1 MNYLRLNYIYFN
13 FITKDIK
20 ISRETNMIQGI
31 LTFQFKLN
39 QIEATGEINPE
50 FSPIQ
55 LVFSNNKFDENDF
68 SGLIIENDIFG
79 TFYQHTVGIFTP
91 RYGYS
96 NFYTGRLKETP
107 YQIYSY
113 FKQLTDGTQYLTI
126 SLFELDDEIELFEDL
141 IKDMAGRLDTIY
153 EKLTKAS
160 NTRQLD
166 LISNVNVRLKNELKY
181 TIFQVERLSKLDKL
195 QKVSLIY
202 NSSERLKILEI
213 LRERPASKSEIK
225 SIVEQMK
232 PTVNIDIL
240 LRPFLELNLIRRD
253 WIKGEK
259 DRKTGVVTHQ
269 GEYIFLVKDIIF
281 ARVPNQNL
289 LKHFKETNNDLLSL
303 FKQKSI
309 DYFTAY
315 DPYEEPLENTQNLAS
330 ILLNP
335 DVYDFFVLM
344 RSNHYPLDKIPK
356 IFSEFAVT
364 EILLDNLKKLN
375 VITEI
380 KDENKRSWICL
391 LTDVKPLTI
400 FPEYLLPK
408 IREAFRREEEEDKE
422 GKEAKEG
429 KITYEIAKKALN
441 LLEISYPEKVTF

>member
-1 MNYLRLNYIYFN
+1 
-13 FITKDIK
+13 
-20 ISRETNMIQGI
+20 MIQGI

-39 QIEATGEINPE
+39 QNETTGEIDPE

-55 LVFSNNKFDENDF
+55 LVFSNNKFEESDF

-79 TFYQHTVGIFTP
+79 NFYQHTVGI
-91 RYGYS
+91 RSIKYGFS

-107 YQIYSY
+107 YQVFSY
-113 FKQLTDGTQYLTI
+113 FKQLADGTQYLTI
-126 SLFELDDEIELFEDL
+126 SMFELDDEIELFEDL
-141 IKDMAGRLDTIY
+141 IKEMAGRLDTIY
-153 EKLTKAS
+153 EKFTKAT
-160 NTRQLD
+160 NTKQLD

-195 QKVSLIY
+195 QKVALIY
-202 NSSERLKILEI
+202 NSNERLKILDV
-213 LRERPASKSEIK
+213 LRERPASKSELK
-225 SIVEQMK
+225 KIVEQMK
-232 PTVNIDIL
+232 PTAIIDIL

-259 DRKTGVVTHQ
+259 DRKTGVITHQ
-269 GEYIFLVKDIIF
+269 GEYVFLVKDIIF
-281 ARVPNQNL
+281 ARVPNENL
-289 LKHFKETNNDLLSL
+289 LKHFKETNNDLLPL
-303 FKQKSI
+303 YKQKSV

-315 DPYEEPLENTQNLAS
+315 DPYEEPLENTIKLAQL
-330 ILLNP
+330 LLNP
-335 DVYDFFVLM
+335 DIYDFFVLM

-391 LTDVKPLTI
+391 LTDIKPLTI

-408 IREAFRREEEEDKE
+408 IREAFRKGEEEKGKEDKE
-422 GKEAKEG
+422 GK
-429 KITYEIAKKALN
+429 ITIEIAKKALN
-441 LLEISYPEKVTF
+441 LLEVSYPEKVTF

>member
-1 MNYLRLNYIYFN
+1 
-13 FITKDIK
+13 
-20 ISRETNMIQGI
+20 MIQGI

-39 QIEATGEINPE
+39 QNETTGEIDPE

-55 LVFSNNKFDENDF
+55 FVFSNNKFDENDF

-79 TFYQHTVGIFTP
+79 NFYQHTVGIFSAK
-91 RYGYS
+91 YGFS

-107 YQIYSY
+107 YQVFSY
-113 FKQLTDGTQYLTI
+113 FKQLADGTQYLTI

-141 IKDMAGRLDTIY
+141 IKEMAGRLDTIY
-153 EKLTKAS
+153 EKFTKAS

-166 LISNVNVRLKNELKY
+166 LISNVNIRLKNELKY

-195 QKVSLIY
+195 QKVALIY
-202 NSSERLKILEI
+202 NSYERLKIIEI
-213 LRERPASKSEIK
+213 LRERPASKTEIK

-232 PTVNIDIL
+232 PTANIDIL
-240 LRPFLELNLIRRD
+240 LRPFLELNLVRRD

-259 DRKTGVVTHQ
+259 DRKTGVITNQ
-269 GEYIFLVKDIIF
+269 GEYVFLIKDIIF
-281 ARVPNQNL
+281 ARVPNENL
-289 LKHFKETNNDLLSL
+289 LKHFKETNNDLLPL
-303 FKQKSI
+303 FRQKSV
-309 DYFTAY
+309 DYFTNY
-315 DPYEEPLENTQNLAS
+315 DPYEEPIENTIKLAS

-391 LTDVKPLTI
+391 LTDIKPLTI

-408 IREAFRREEEEDKE
+408 IREAYRKGEEEEEGEKE
-422 GKEAKEG
+422 R

-441 LLEISYPEKVTF
+441 LLEVSYPEKVTF

>member
-13 FITKDIK
+13 LSTKDIK

-39 QIEATGEINPE
+39 QNETTGEINPE

-55 LVFSNNKFDENDF
+55 LAFANKKFDENDF
-68 SGLIIENDIFG
+68 AGLIMEDDIFG
-79 TFYQHTVGIFTP
+79 NFYQHTVGIFSTK
-91 RYGYS
+91 YGFS
-96 NFYTGRLKETP
+96 NYYTGRLKETP
-107 YQIYSY
+107 YQVYSY

-126 SLFELDDEIELFEDL
+126 SMFELDDEIELFEDL
-141 IKDMAGRLDTIY
+141 IKDMASRLDTIY
-153 EKLTKAS
+153 DKLTKAA

-202 NSSERLKILEI
+202 NSNERLKILEI
-213 LRERPASKSEIK
+213 LRERPAAKSEIK
-225 SIVEQMK
+225 SVVEQMK
-232 PTVNIDIL
+232 ATANIDIL

-259 DRKTGVVTHQ
+259 DKKTGVITHQ

-281 ARVPNQNL
+281 ARVPNENL
-289 LKHFKETNNDLLSL
+289 LKHFKETNNDLLPL
-303 FKQKSI
+303 YKQKSV
-309 DYFTAY
+309 DYFAAY
-315 DPYEEPLENTQNLAS
+315 DPYDEPLENTQRLAS

-335 DVYDFFVLM
+335 DVYDFFILM

-391 LTDVKPLTI
+391 LTDIKPLTI

-408 IREAFRREEEEDKE
+408 IREAFRGEEVE
-422 GKEAKEG
+422 GKEG

>member
-1 MNYLRLNYIYFN
+1 
-13 FITKDIK
+13 
-20 ISRETNMIQGI
+20 MIQGI

-39 QIEATGEINPE
+39 QNETTGEINPE

-55 LVFSNNKFDENDF
+55 LVFSNKKFDENDF

-79 TFYQHTVGIFTP
+79 DFYAHTVGIYSTK
-91 RYGYS
+91 YGFS
-96 NFYTGRLKETP
+96 NFYIGRLKETP
-107 YQIYSY
+107 YQVYSY

-126 SLFELDDEIELFEDL
+126 SLFELDDEIELFEEL
-141 IKDMAGRLDTIY
+141 IKDMASRLDTIY
-153 EKLTKAS
+153 EKLTKAA

-166 LISNVNVRLKNELKY
+166 LISNVNIRLKNELKY

-202 NSSERLKILEI
+202 NSNERLKILDI

-225 SIVEQMK
+225 GIVEQMK

-259 DRKTGVVTHQ
+259 DKKTGVITNQ
-269 GEYIFLVKDIIF
+269 GEYIFLIKDIIF
-281 ARVPNQNL
+281 ARIPNENL
-289 LKHFKETNNDLLSL
+289 LKHFKETSNDLLPL
-303 FKQKSI
+303 FRQKSV
-309 DYFTAY
+309 DFFTEY
-315 DPYEEPLENTQNLAS
+315 DPYEEPLESTQKLAS

-391 LTDVKPLTI
+391 LTDIKPLTI

-408 IREAFRREEEEDKE
+408 IREAFRREEEEDQE
-422 GKEAKEG
+422 GKEVKEG

>member
-1 MNYLRLNYIYFN
+1 
-13 FITKDIK
+13 
-20 ISRETNMIQGI
+20 MIQGI
-31 LTFQFKLN
+31 LTFQFNLN
-39 QIEATGEINPE
+39 QDEATGEINPE
-50 FSPIQ
+50 FTPIQ
-55 LVFSNNKFDENDF
+55 LVFSDKKFNENDF
-68 SGLIIENDIFG
+68 SGLIMENDIFAN
-79 TFYQHTVGIFTP
+79 FYTHTVGIFGMK
-91 RYGYS
+91 YGFSGY
-96 NFYTGRLKETP
+96 YTGHLKETP

-113 FKQLTDGTQYLTI
+113 FKQLADGTQYLTI

-141 IKDMAGRLDTIY
+141 IKDMGKRLDTIY

-181 TIFQVERLSKLDKL
+181 AIFQIERLSQLDKL
-195 QKVSLIY
+195 QKVALIY
-202 NSSERLKILEI
+202 NSMERLKILEV
-213 LRERPASKSEIK
+213 LRERPLAKSEIK
-225 SIVEQMK
+225 TTIENLK

-240 LRPFLELNLIRRD
+240 LRPFLELNLVRRD

-259 DRKTGVVTHQ
+259 DKKTGIMTNQ
-269 GEYIFLVKDIIF
+269 GEYVFLVKDILF
-281 ARVPNQNL
+281 ARIPNENL
-289 LKHFKETNNDLLSL
+289 LKHFKETNNELLPL
-303 FKQKSI
+303 FKQKSL
-309 DYFTAY
+309 DFFKDY
-315 DPYEEPLENTQNLAS
+315 DPYEEPLENTKKLAT

-335 DVYDFFVLM
+335 DVYDFFILM

-380 KDENKRSWICL
+380 KDKNKRSWICL
-391 LTDVKPLTI
+391 LTDIKPLTV

-408 IREAFRREEEEDKE
+408 IREAFRKEDEE
-422 GKEAKEG
+422 EG

-441 LLEISYPEKVTF
+441 LLEVSFPEKVTF

>member
-1 MNYLRLNYIYFN
+1 
-13 FITKDIK
+13 
-20 ISRETNMIQGI
+20 MIQGI

-39 QIEATGEINPE
+39 QNETTGEIDPE

-55 LVFSNNKFDENDF
+55 MVFTNNKFDENDF

-79 TFYQHTVGIFTP
+79 NFYQHTVGI
-91 RYGYS
+91 RSMKYGFS

-107 YQIYSY
+107 YQAFSY
-113 FKQLTDGTQYLTI
+113 FKQLADGTQYLTI
-126 SLFELDDEIELFEDL
+126 SFFELDDEIELFEDL
-141 IKDMAGRLDTIY
+141 IKEMAGRLDTIY
-153 EKLTKAS
+153 EKFTKAT
-160 NTRQLD
+160 NTRKLD
-166 LISNVNVRLKNELKY
+166 LISNVNIRLKNELKY

-195 QKVSLIY
+195 QKVALIY
-202 NSSERLKILEI
+202 NSNERLKILDV
-213 LRERPASKSEIK
+213 LRERPASKSELK
-225 SIVEQMK
+225 KIVEQMK
-232 PTVNIDIL
+232 PTANIDIL

-259 DRKTGVVTHQ
+259 DRKTGVITNQ
-269 GEYIFLVKDIIF
+269 GEYVFLVKDIIF
-281 ARVPNQNL
+281 ARVPNENL
-289 LKHFKETNNDLLSL
+289 LKHFKETNNDLLHL
-303 FKQKSI
+303 YRQKSI
-309 DYFTAY
+309 DYFTEY
-315 DPYEEPLENTQNLAS
+315 DPYEEPLENTIKLAS

-391 LTDVKPLTI
+391 LTYIKPLTI

-408 IREAFRREEEEDKE
+408 IREAFRKGEEEDKE
-422 GKEAKEG
+422 GK
-429 KITYEIAKKALN
+429 ITIEIAKKALN
-441 LLEISYPEKVTF
+441 LLEVSYPEKVTF